1 MLCKQGANDFDL
13 TQIRSDLRNCP
24 YARILSLPN
33 SDRCQGA
40 RCTGSIIRA
49 FIRDAIKRSFEEA
62 LRLGLH
68 EHSAKILVSRKEGAF
83 LFNAGTWQAK
93 LGDHPFRGYYSAI
106 IVEQDGQ
113 SRIMEETVTVAAPGA
128 GVD

>member
-1 MLCKQGANDFDL
+1 MRGFYLC
-13 TQIRSDLRNCP
+13 
-24 YARILSLPN
+24 RIP
-33 SDRCQGA
+33 
-40 RCTGSIIRA
+40 
-49 FIRDAIKRSFEEA
+49 
-62 LRLGLH
+62 
-68 EHSAKILVSRKEGAF
+68 AF

-93 LGDHPFRGYYSAI
+93 LGDHPFRDYYSAI